1 MTRKS
6 VSTFRWSSGRKT
18 LFAILRN
25 PWTIIVSVVI
35 GVMIG
40 LGNKDLALAIA
51 PLGDLYLVLLK
62 MCVLPI
68 LLSAIAMSI
77 GRLMTSHDAQRY
89 VKRILMVFPA
99 GLVLVSILG
108 TAIAAIAGPGRNLP
122 KSVLDTLGVLV
133 NESAIDL
140 ELSLQGPLPQE
151 EPPPGITDF
160 IFNMVPGN
168 IFEALSQGESLQ
180 VLFFAIIFGTALGL
194 VGGSVADNMF
204 NVFEAVYRAFNK
216 LINGFTLILP
226 LGLCSLLAAQIAEV
240 GIDILAA
247 MLNFVILVIATFA
260 ILYVISTLVVW
271 RYARCSLPRVFGALR
286 EPTILAL
293 ATRSSLACIPSAI
306 SAMHDALKFDR
317 KTTDLVVP
325 LAITLCRFGSVV
337 YFALAALFVAQLY
350 NNTLGWSGYAI
361 AMLASILAGMAT
373 SGVTGVL
380 TLTLLQVVLDPLGLP
395 LDAALVLFIAIDPIV
410 DPFRTLGIVH
420 TSLAATAAIADR
432 EPNPDPVSPSPV
444 PLQV

>member
-6 VSTFRWSSGRKT
+6 KFRWSFGRKT
-18 LFAILRN
+18 LFAILRS
-25 PWTIIVSVVI
+25 PWTILVSVAI
-35 GVMIG
+35 GVIIG
-40 LGNKDLALAIA
+40 LGNKDLARAIA
-51 PLGDLYLVLLK
+51 PLGDLYLLLLK

-89 VKRILMVFPA
+89 IKRILIVFPV
-99 GLVLVSILG
+99 GLVLVGALG
-108 TAIAAIAGPGRNLP
+108 TAIAAIFGPGRNLP

-194 VGGSVADNMF
+194 VGGSVADSMF

-216 LINGFTLILP
+216 LINWFTLILP

-240 GIDILAA
+240 GIDIMLA
-247 MLNFVILVIATFA
+247 MLNFVIMVIATFA
-260 ILYVISTLVVW
+260 ILYMISTLVVW
-271 RYARCSLPRVFGALR
+271 RYARCSLLQVFGALR

-306 SAMHDALKFDR
+306 SAMHDTLKFDR

-325 LAITLCRFGSVV
+325 LAVTLCRFGSVV
-337 YFALAALFVAQLY
+337 YFTLAALFVAQLY
-350 NNTLGWSGYAI
+350 NNSLSLGGYAI
-361 AMLASILAGMAT
+361 AIFGSILAGMAT
-373 SGVTGVL
+373 SGVSGVL
-380 TLTLLQVVLDPLGLP
+380 TLTLLQIVLDPLGLP
-395 LDAALVLFIAIDPIV
+395 LEAALVLLIAIDPIV

-432 EPNPDPVSPSPV
+432 EPNSENVTSHPV
-444 PLQV
+444 PMKVST

>member
-6 VSTFRWSSGRKT
+6 VSTFRWSSGRKK

-35 GVMIG
+35 GVLIG

-432 EPNPDPVSPSPV
+432 EPNPDTVSPSPV